1 MYSFIV
7 CVMFLAC
14 LALRK
19 RMHIEVWNGKTD
31 NKKKEKARKK
41 RSSEVL
47 SRMCVID
54 AIYNELVHNKSTH
67 DKEEEWYAVTLSG
80 MVGIGKS
87 RFGSDLKKRL
97 SGSGYTVII
106 VSADAHP
113 NGYDA
118 KPAERHEWA
127 QEQMRNAFAQHTSCV
142 VIVDNT
148 TVVPRDFVQYGKIMQ
163 ELKITKNFV
172 CKFHPT
178 LHDEK
183 LKQHIMKT
191 AEQVRVKAAKVKP
204 GEWRIIP
211 EFLKETWLTQ
221 GCLFSEMTAFCGDK
235 DKCNGR
241 SVHSVPSEDA
251 YAFWIRSV
259 AFMSALF
266 NITRAYSPTKFF
278 HVQGYMGK

>member
-7 CVMFLAC
+7 CVMLLAC

-19 RMHIEVWNGKTD
+19 RMHIEVKTD

-47 SRMCVID
+47 SRQRVMD
-54 AIYNELVHNKSTH
+54 DIYNELVTNKSAH
-67 DKEEEWYAVTLSG
+67 DKKEQRNTVTLTG

-87 RFGSDLKKRL
+87 RFARDLKERL
-97 SGSGYTVII
+97 SGSGYAVII

-113 NGYDA
+113 NGYKA
-118 KPAERHEWA
+118 TPAERHEWA
-127 QEQMRNAFAQHTSCV
+127 REQMRKAFAQHTKCV

-148 TVVPRDFVQYGKIMQ
+148 TVVPRDFVEYGKIMQ

-183 LKQHIMKT
+183 LKQHVMKT

-204 GEWRIIP
+204 SEWKIIP
-211 EFLKETWLTQ
+211 DFLKETWLTQ
-221 GCLFSEMTAFCGDK
+221 GCLFSEITTLCGDK
-235 DKCNGR
+235 DNCNGQ
-241 SVHSVPSEDA
+241 SVHSVPSKDA
-251 YAFWIRSV
+251 YAFLIRSV

-266 NITRAYSPTKFF
+266 NITRAYSPTKIF